1 MKKTFLILAASII
14 AILVILA
21 ILSRFFVD
29 LLWFDTLG
37 FRAVFTT
44 AWLTEIMVFVV
55 ATALSFAIL
64 LINGFIAARTAS
76 AGSRGPRGFRVVGR
90 NTQGLP
96 EVIEF
101 SLDKIPWRLIIPAV
115 ALVVG
120 LFIGFAQTSN
130 WDTILKW
137 LYAAPFGRS
146 DPLFGHDLGFYVF
159 SLPVYELIRDW
170 ALLIIFLS
178 AVIAVCIY
186 WVRGDVSYQPP
197 GLPTLSPA
205 AIRHLSGLLA
215 AYFLVKA
222 GGYILERYD
231 LLTSNNGVVFGA
243 AYTDVHLR
251 LPLLIALAGGG
262 TVGGSLMCF
271 QYLACGYALA
281 GFSCGALSSP
291 CRSWKLSCPVYFKA
305 IG

>member
-14 AILVILA
+14 VILVILA

-44 AWLTEIMVFVV
+44 AWLTEIIVFVIASV
-55 ATALSFAIL
+55 LSSTLL
-64 LINGFIAARTAS
+64 LINGLIAARTTS

-115 ALVVG
+115 ALLVG
-120 LFIGFAQTSN
+120 LFIGFAQTGN

-159 SLPVYELIRDW
+159 SLPVYELLRDW

-178 AVIAVCIY
+178 AAIAVGIY
-186 WVRGDVSYQPP
+186 LVRGDISYQQP
-197 GLPTLSPA
+197 GFPTLSPA
-205 AIRHLSGLLA
+205 ATRHLSGLLA

-222 GGYILERYD
+222 GWLYSR
-231 LLTSNNGVVFGA
+231 
-243 AYTDVHLR
+243 
-251 LPLLIALAGGG
+251 
-262 TVGGSLMCF
+262 SL
-271 QYLACGYALA
+271 
-281 GFSCGALSSP
+281 
-291 CRSWKLSCPVYFKA
+291 
-305 IG
+305 

>member
-1 MKKTFLILAASII
+1 MKADCKSDCIKAMKKTFLILAASII
-14 AILVILA
+14 VILVILA
-21 ILSRFFVD
+21 VLSRFFVD
-29 LLWFDTLG
+29 LLWFNTLG

-44 AWLTEIMVFVV
+44 AWLTVVIVFVI
-55 ATALSFAIL
+55 ATVLSSTVL
-64 LINGFIAARTAS
+64 LINGLIATRTAS
-76 AGSRGPRGFRVVGR
+76 ASSRGPRSFRVVGR

-96 EVIEF
+96 EVLEL
-101 SLDKIPWRLIIPAV
+101 SLDKIPWRLIIPAD
-115 ALVVG
+115 ALLAG

-146 DPLFGHDLGFYVF
+146 DPYLENDLGFYFF

-178 AVIAVCIY
+178 AAISVCIY

-197 GLPTLSPA
+197 GLPALSPG
-205 AIRHLSGLLA
+205 AIKHLSGLLA

-231 LLTSNNGVVFGA
+231 LL
-243 AYTDVHLR
+243 D
-251 LPLLIALAGGG
+251 
-262 TVGGSLMCF
+262 
-271 QYLACGYALA
+271 
-281 GFSCGALSSP
+281 
-291 CRSWKLSCPVYFKA
+291 
-305 IG
+305 